1 MRAVPARICPETA
14 AFSRGSGRGP
24 CYRSRMNAV
33 FHQALFRP
41 RRGSLVR
48 VGLVVLCLLLFAQ
61 QAAAQGPYR
70 APEMIPGS
78 QTTEA
83 AEAWAL
89 FRAGVPF
96 VDTRLRA
103 DYEAGRV
110 PEARN
115 LTIMRDRDDERN
127 RFTRENLLDFIGDVD
142 APVVMYCNERDC
154 WRTEAATRRALEW
167 GFTNLYYFPG
177 GFPEWIRSGYPFE

>member
-1 MRAVPARICPETA
+1 MI
-14 AFSRGSGRGP
+14 
-24 CYRSRMNAV
+24 AV
-33 FHQALFRP
+33 FHQMLSRP
-41 RRGSLVR
+41 RCGWLVQAA
-48 VGLVVLCLLLFAQ
+48 LLALCLLSLAP
-61 QAAAQGPYR
+61 QAAAEAPYR
-70 APEMIPGS
+70 APEVIPGT
-78 QTTEA
+78 QTIEA

-89 FRAGVPF
+89 FREGVPF

-115 LTIMRDRDDERN
+115 LTIMRDPDDPRN
-127 RFTRENLLDFIGDVD
+127 RFTRENLLELIGDPD

-167 GFTNLYYFPG
+167 GFTRLYYFPG